1 MALSVAVD
9 QQQQPEC
16 RDASINTLAIM
27 EENQNPLLEEQQDPK
42 NPNNTPETVET
53 PSDEA
58 TATTEPAPTEDET
71 DTTVTDEA
79 EAQPEEVETDN
90 ATEEHKGKTPEELK
104 NMSDAELLA
113 LLEETVV
120 LGTGLGVRQA
130 VDGIRAEVDARFP
143 RTTAPTEA
151 EPAAATQPDGEG
163 QPSADDKADEEAVA
177 PTETEEATTPE
188 EEAMRSLLAK
198 YDERMEA
205 ERREARKK
213 MEQNAEAKSKLLE
226 QLEQVVAATQTS
238 NPSKLLGTVKD
249 IIAKWKEIGH
259 IPTSRKSLNKSFHS
273 LTEEFFGKLNI
284 DRELRELDMRRNMD
298 AKIKL
303 CEQAEALT
311 TVSTTRKAY
320 SQMQKLRDSWKA
332 IGPVPRAE
340 SDALWERFKAAGK
353 IITQNFRKSNEELRE
368 QEKEN
373 YKVKQGICDE
383 IEALLNTEM
392 TRKDLENLVKK
403 AQDFTARWK
412 SVGFAPKDVND
423 EIYRRFRKSLDKLY
437 DMRRAYVKEQNERFD
452 ANLRLKE
459 ALCEK
464 AEAVMNST
472 DWRQTSNFLIGL
484 QKEWKEVGP
493 VSNRHS
499 EAVWRRFRKACDTFF
514 DNKQSQHEGELS
526 AQGDN
531 LVKKRALLD
540 ELKAYAAPTDEA
552 QHLADLKDF
561 VLRWNAIGLV
571 PSADRN
577 SVNKEFAA
585 QIDKQYSALN
595 IDRAD
600 AEMEQYRGKVEAM
613 AAEGGDRLRRERIK
627 MQALVR
633 QAEQDVET
641 LENNIGFF
649 AKSKNSDKI
658 ISEFNTKIA
667 NARTELEKLNKR
679 MGIINEVSSKY

>member
-1 MALSVAVD
+1 
-9 QQQQPEC
+9 
-16 RDASINTLAIM
+16 M
-27 EENQNPLLEEQQDPK
+27 EENQNPLLEEQQEP
-42 NPNNTPETVET
+42 NNENNTPETVTE
-53 PSDEA
+53 PPVEEQAAPDA
-58 TATTEPAPTEDET
+58 ATTQEETAATDMGVEEAEP
-71 DTTVTDEA
+71 DEA
-79 EAQPEEVETDN
+79 EVDS
-90 ATEEHKGKTPEELK
+90 ATEKHKGKTPEELK
-104 NMSDAELLA
+104 ALSDAELLA
-113 LLEETVV
+113 LLEETV
-120 LGTGLGVRQA
+120 GLSHSPSVRQA
-130 VDGIRAEVDARFP
+130 VSDIRAEVDARYP
-143 RTTAPTEA
+143 HAEATAETETATQDGGESEPATVATEA
-151 EPAAATQPDGEG
+151 AEAPEEVETPA
-163 QPSADDKADEEAVA
+163 
-177 PTETEEATTPE
+177 ETESATSPE
-188 EEAMRSLLAK
+188 EEALRSLLAK

-213 MEQNAEAKSKLLE
+213 MEQNAEAKGKLLE
-226 QLEQVVAATQTS
+226 QLEQVVAATQNS

-259 IPTSRKSLNKSFHS
+259 IPANRKSLNKSFHS

-353 IITQNFRKSNEELRE
+353 VITQNFRKSNEELRE

-373 YKVKQGICDE
+373 YKVKLGICDE

-423 EIYRRFRKSLDKLY
+423 EIYKRFRKSLDKLY

-499 EAVWRRFRKACDTFF
+499 EAIWRRFRKACDTFF

-540 ELKAYAAPTDEA
+540 ELKAYTAPADEA

-571 PSADRN
+571 PSADRG

-585 QIDKQYSALN
+585 LIDKQYGALN
-595 IDRAD
+595 IDKAD
-600 AEMEQYRGKVEAM
+600 AEMEQYRGKIEAM
-613 AAEGGDRLRRERIK
+613 AAEGGDRLRRERTK
-627 MQALVR
+627 VQAQVR